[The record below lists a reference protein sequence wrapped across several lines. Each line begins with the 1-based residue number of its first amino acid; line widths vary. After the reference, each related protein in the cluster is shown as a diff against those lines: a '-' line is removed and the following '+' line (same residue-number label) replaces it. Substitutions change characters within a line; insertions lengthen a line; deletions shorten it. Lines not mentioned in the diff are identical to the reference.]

1 MGQILNHL
9 DYRMRQILRYLK
21 FSDTF
26 ISLLPSRKII
36 IKKELKPF
44 IPLTRLPLASRLKFK
59 RLKNSLK
66 IIHFPPWK
74 SKFCEKWTDIPLAS
88 FKTTGKKNWYGE
100 FYFCSNHSPKKNHA
114 LLSSIVFL
122 YALKA
127 KREMICKFL
136 RAVSMVSVRYLFV
149 VTCVVS

>member
-1 MGQILNHL
+1 MGQILNHP

-36 IKKELKPF
+36 IKKKMKPF

-59 RLKNSLK
+59 RLKKSLK

-74 SKFCEKWTDIPLAS
+74 SKFCEKWTDILLAS
-88 FKTTGKKNWYGE
+88 FKTTGKKNLYE
-100 FYFCSNHSPKKNHA
+100 IRRSSQLRT
-114 LLSSIVFL
+114 LLKLV
-122 YALKA
+122 
-127 KREMICKFL
+127 
-136 RAVSMVSVRYLFV
+136 
-149 VTCVVS
+149 VVSRTWKNFRPVRDLNPWPLRYRCSALPIELTSQLGAG